1 MSEDWDRIIIDEL
14 EARLPARLVAADI
27 GSRSGDGIWIVTA
40 SGEHLDYDPDKH
52 QLWLE
57 R

>member
-1 MSEDWDRIIIDEL
+1 MSDNTSPVDEL